1 MGNVYICYSRHLAHF
16 FKSIIQ
22 VLLTSV
28 VIHNP
33 YKKFFFFGCELKP
46 EVVESQYKGNYD
58 RQKVMEAETWDRV

>member
-16 FKSIIQ
+16 LKGIIR

-33 YKKFFFFGCELKP
+33 HKFFFCCELKP

-58 RQKVMEAETWDRV
+58 KQKVMEAETWDKV